1 VSEVF
6 RALREEVFQANLE
19 LPRAGLVTMHSG
31 NASGIDRE
39 SGLVLIK
46 PSGVDYDTLR
56 PTDLSIVDLHGRP
69 APASD
74 VPDGLSSP
82 LRPSVDTPHHL
93 HLYTRDA
100 QIGGVVHTHSAYA
113 TAWAAAGLAIPCALT
128 EVADE
133 FGGDIPCAPYT
144 DNEGDHIAEA
154 VLKHRGRGPAVLLA
168 QHGVFSF
175 DRTPRLA
182 VKAAVMVEGA
192 ARTLWLAR
200 QLGTLQPLPEAET
213 RKWWDRYHSSYG
225 QTKP

>member
-1 VSEVF
+1 MSKSF

-46 PSGVDYDTLR
+46 PSGIDYDKLR
-56 PTDLSIVDLHGRP
+56 PRDLAVVDLQGRRP
-69 APASD
+69 RARD
-74 VPDGLSSP
+74 VPDGLASA

-93 HLYTRDA
+93 QLYARDRGL
-100 QIGGVVHTHSAYA
+100 GGVVHTHSGYA

-128 EVADE
+128 AIADE
-133 FGGDIPCAPYT
+133 FGGDIPCAPYA
-144 DNEGDHIAEA
+144 DNEGGHIAEA
-154 VLKHRGRGPAVLLA
+154 ILCHRGRGPAVLLA
-168 QHGVFSF
+168 RHGVFTF

-182 VKAAVMVEGA
+182 LKAAVMVEDA

-200 QLGTLQPLPEAET
+200 QLGPLTPLPEAET